1 MNEYVTDDEQVERIK
16 KWWSDNGSSVVAGL
30 VIGIGGL
37 MGWRYWVD
45 YKDTQAAEASVHF
58 AEMVSGLENNQND
71 TAIEQARIILDDYS
85 STAYSALARLSL
97 AKAFVESEKYDE
109 AADQLQQI
117 IDAPAVDTSLQMVA
131 RKRLATLRLQ
141 QGQLD
146 LALEIVSVDHPV
158 SFSAAFE
165 ELRGDILSAKGQL
178 EQARDAYQRARLA
191 QPAAANP
198 QFLQQK
204 IDDLGQPT
212 AQG

>member
-1 MNEYVTDDEQVERIK
+1 MTEYVTDDEQVERIK

-45 YKDTQAAEASVHF
+45 YKDNQAAEASVHF
-58 AEMVSGLENNQND
+58 AQMVSNLENNQND
-71 TAIEQARIILDDYS
+71 SAIEQAQIILDDYS
-85 STAYSALARLSL
+85 STAYSTLARLSM
-97 AKAFVESEKYDE
+97 AKAFVESGKYDE
-109 AADQLQQI
+109 AADQLQMI
-117 IDAPAVDTSLQMVA
+117 IDAPSVDTSLQMVA
-131 RKRLATLRLQ
+131 RKRLAALKLQ

-146 LALEIVSVDHPV
+146 QALATLSVEHPV

-165 ELRGDILSAKGQL
+165 ELRGDILAAQGNL
-178 EQARDAYQRARLA
+178 DQARDAYQRARLA
-191 QPAAANP
+191 QPATANP